1 MDVSPDGNKENDR
14 EKQDELLEYNERPQ
28 ARFELAADEAEW
40 TERHSKRLAALSR
53 KLLTWGVESRGVLN

>member
-1 MDVSPDGNKENDR
+1 MDVLPDGNKENDR

-53 KLLTWGVESRGVLN
+53 KLLTWGVESRGVLS

>member
-1 MDVSPDGNKENDR
+1 MDGLPDGNKDNDR

>member
-1 MDVSPDGNKENDR
+1 MDVLPDGNKENDR
-14 EKQDELLEYNERPQ
+14 ENQDELLEYNERPQ